1 VHFRAKTWLYATL
14 YWSAAMSCYT
24 DSVAQDAKADAALRP
39 ADVQTAVETLR
50 HDPNLRRDKT
60 IRSLHWVAGKD
71 KAPPPDAPG
80 WIVSLFRFLSES
92 ASLLM
97 WVAGAIGL
105 AVAAVWVF
113 RVVKSRQ
120 AAPPP
125 ATVPGV
131 SRIQNL
137 DIDPDSLPADVGA
150 SALSLLEA
158 GHAREALS
166 LLYRGA
172 LSRIVHRFAVAVG
185 ESFTEGEALR
195 AVQRRLDAPRVQ
207 YFSSLVALWQRV
219 VYAAE
224 APAVDSVAMLCRS
237 FAPIFDGAANL
248 AAGNRG
254 AANRGAA
261 NRGAANRGAATGG
274 GAGVAGSL

>member
-1 VHFRAKTWLYATL
+1 LYATWCTL
-14 YWSAAMSCYT
+14 CCTASAAQE
-24 DSVAQDAKADAALRP
+24 ANPDAALTP
-39 ADVQTAVETLR
+39 ADVRTAVEALR

-71 KAPPPDAPG
+71 KPTPPQDAPG
-80 WIVSLFRFLSES
+80 WVVSLFRFMSES
-92 ASLLM
+92 ASLLI

-113 RVVKSRQ
+113 RLVSSRR

-125 ATVPGV
+125 ATVLQGV
-131 SRIQNL
+131 SRIQDL

-150 SALSLLEA
+150 AALSLLEA
-158 GHAREALS
+158 GRAREALS

-195 AVQRRLDAPRVQ
+195 AVERRLDGPRVQ

-219 VYAAE
+219 VYAAD
-224 APAVDSVAMLCRS
+224 APAAESVAMLCRS
-237 FAPIFDGAANL
+237 FASNFD
-248 AAGNRG
+248 G
-254 AANRGAA
+254 AANRGADL
-261 NRGAANRGAATGG
+261 R
-274 GAGVAGSL
+274 